1 MINGSHTLT
10 KVVAVG
16 AAAVVALVL
25 PVTVSGCAPEPTAQ
39 TDPAVGDPTKKGQ
52 GQDDNESSWGEDS
65 KDQYQYTT
73 ELPASFPTELL
84 LPAEYQ
90 IVDTGERDANSWFL
104 NVRNA
109 DQAAAD
115 AFWAEVVSAN
125 GFTVSDEIETSDGG
139 KAATFT
145 NAAFTVQALT
155 ITNNDKTVDI
165 SFEIQRNV

>member
-1 MINGSHTLT
+1 MILGSHTLT
-10 KVVAVG
+10 KVIAVG
-16 AAAVVALVL
+16 TVAAFAVLT
-25 PVTVSGCAPEPTAQ
+25 PVTLTGCTPEPTAQ

-52 GQDDNESSWGEDS
+52 GQDDNESSWGESS

-73 ELPASFPTELL
+73 ELPASFPAELL
-84 LPAEYQ
+84 LPAEYT
-90 IVDTGERDANSWFL
+90 IVDTGERSATSWFL

-115 AFWAEVVSAN
+115 AFWAEMISAN
-125 GFTVSDEIETSDGG
+125 GFTVSDEVETSDGG

-145 NAAFTVQALT
+145 NAGFTVQALT
-155 ITNNDKTVDI
+155 ITNDDKTVDI